1 MGDWSGS
8 SNTSG
13 CDPGVGKR
21 ERERR
26 EEKSMARL
34 RKSGRNGMLFGV
46 AGGLAEYF
54 RMDPV
59 IIRALFILMAF
70 ASGIGVFVYVVL
82 ALIMARPE
90 GPEAEPLEIVKDNL
104 RSAPRETTE
113 AVRRG
118 VRVLRGP
125 AGPAGP
131 LDVNGPS
138 APQSEEGA

>member
-1 MGDWSGS
+1 
-8 SNTSG
+8 
-13 CDPGVGKR
+13 
-21 ERERR
+21 
-26 EEKSMARL
+26 MARL
-34 RKSGRNGMLFGV
+34 RKSGRNRMLFGV

-113 AVRRG
+113 AVRR
-118 VRVLRGP
+118 VVQVLRGP
-125 AGPAGP
+125 AGPAAP
-131 LDVNGPS
+131 MDVNGPS
-138 APQSEEGA
+138 ESKNEETTVR

>member
-1 MGDWSGS
+1 MGDWPGV
-8 SNTSG
+8 SNASG

-34 RKSGRNGMLFGV
+34 RKSGGNRMLFGV

-70 ASGIGVFVYVVL
+70 ASGIGVFVYVGL
-82 ALIMARPE
+82 ALTLARPE
-90 GPEAEPLEIVKDNL
+90 GPAA
-104 RSAPRETTE
+104 APPEM
-113 AVRRG
+113 
-118 VRVLRGP
+118 
-125 AGPAGP
+125 
-131 LDVNGPS
+131 
-138 APQSEEGA
+138 